1 MNNLVGTW
9 KLEKNVNFGQFL
21 EFFGYNWLRRKAA
34 LVSNIDLSLMPTSQ
48 EGVYKRKIDSTFMK
62 DKESYIVD
70 GKPYNN
76 DKDLTKIHKI
86 EGDMLVS
93 TISGK
98 PNGLKKEIKWTETIQ
113 IQNGNMVICRM
124 WDKDGK
130 TVGCRQIFSKRSL

>member
-34 LVSNIDLSLMPTSQ
+34 LVSNIDLSLMPTAQ

-62 DKESYIVD
+62 DEENYIVD

-76 DKDLTKIHKI
+76 GKDLTKIHKV
-86 EGDMLVS
+86 ESDMLVS

-98 PNGLKKEIKWTETIQ
+98 PNGLKNEIKWTETIQ
-113 IQNGNMVICRM
+113 IRDGNMVICRI
-124 WDKDGK
+124 WDKNGK
-130 TVGCRQIFSKRSL
+130 TIGCRQIFSKRA